1 MDRMQ
6 VLADKLQISKVQT
19 SAIASTVALLKDLV
33 SQTNFP
39 SEYAAVYMEV
49 QIDGLANGDAALREK
64 LVAAGCFLIDNLKP
78 MAADGESTIAA
89 QDKAEQSLTPE
100 QQAALMA
107 EAVAAI
113 AKAGGRHGLN

>member
-39 SEYAAVYMEV
+39 SKYAAVYMEV

-64 LVAAGCFLIDNLKP
+64 LVAAGCFLIGNPKP

-89 QDKAEQSLTPE
+89 QDKAELE
-100 QQAALMA
+100 QLELFTDA
-107 EAVAAI
+107 E
-113 AKAGGRHGLN
+113 GGEE